1 MKPTFTHLEIT
12 RLAYNEASHET
23 NIYNSTER
31 EYRLLKKMQRKVDS
45 CLAQP
50 STDSVNAILA
60 AMRSM

>member
-23 NIYNSTER
+23 STQNSTER
-31 EYRLLKKMQRKVDS
+31 EYRLLKKMQQKVDA

-50 STDSVNAILA
+50 SQDSVNKILA
-60 AMRSM
+60 AMRSL